1 MDKRAP
7 AKKIAVLRQVKIWLE
22 PFGIYRPVDKGPSH
36 ADGCVVVLTLGHPPQ
51 QVNRFVPG
59 RHAVM

>member
-1 MDKRAP
+1 VNRV
-7 AKKIAVLRQVKIWLE
+7 AKQNLIQFAILFATLAGTFQGNSRIS
-22 PFGIYRPVDKGPSH
+22 IRSH
-36 ADGCVVVLTLGHPPQ
+36 TSLGHPPQ